1 MDKSYTLLAEKLRNN
16 SGRCLWFIDESGESA
31 LPLLAPLKSQII
43 VLTNRYNVWQAAKK
57 LNINCEFNDLDFDV
71 FETEQFDTA
80 CLRVS
85 KEKAIVHHAINQ
97 LFGRI
102 KPQGTL
108 YLSGAK
114 SEGIKTY
121 VDKSAKLF
129 GDKVKAVKNGEIYV
143 AEIQLKNARS
153 SEFLDDSSYKE
164 IRVIDRLDDQPIVS
178 KPGVFGWNKID
189 QGSQILVEEFIYY
202 YHEKDRTYQN
212 CLDLGCGYGFLTLA
226 THKLPLS
233 TRTATD
239 SNAAAI
245 LCMQENAKNY
255 QLDVNVIADDCGSNI
270 NGQFDLI
277 LCNPPFHQGFDI
289 NNTLGKRFIEQSH
302 KLLAQGGDAFFVVNS
317 FIAIETLA
325 KPYFT
330 QIETL
335 ANNKK
340 FKVVRLS
347 R

>member
-1 MDKSYTLLAEKLRNN
+1 MDKSYTLLTEKLRNN

-31 LPLLAPLKSQII
+31 LPLLAPFKSQIAI
-43 VLTNRYNVWQAAKK
+43 LTNRYNVWQTAKQ
-57 LNINCEFNDLDFDV
+57 LDIECEFNDLDFGI
-71 FETEQFDTA
+71 FKPLQFDIA

-85 KEKAIVHHAINQ
+85 KEKAIVHHTINQ
-97 LFGRI
+97 LFDKI

-121 VDKSAKLF
+121 VDKCAKLF
-129 GDKVKAVKNGEIYV
+129 GDNAKAVKNGETYV
-143 AEIQLKNARS
+143 AEIQLKNASS
-153 SEFLDDSSYKE
+153 SEFLDDSDYKE
-164 IRVIDRLDDQPIVS
+164 IRVIDQLDDHPIVS

-189 QGSQILVEEFIYY
+189 QGSQMLVEEFLCY
-202 YHEKDRTYQN
+202 YHEKDRVYQN
-212 CLDLGCGYGFLTLA
+212 YLDLGCGYGFLTLA
-226 THKLPLS
+226 THRLSLS

-255 QLDVNVIADDCGSNI
+255 RLDVSVIADDCGSNI
-270 NGQFDLI
+270 NEQFDLI

-289 NNTLGKRFIEQSH
+289 NNTLGKRFIEQSQR
-302 KLLAQGGDAFFVVNS
+302 LLVQGGDAFFVVNS
-317 FIAIETLA
+317 FIAIEALA

-347 R
+347 L